1 MNLYDLIINHPGR
14 ILTMQCIN
22 YHCTAATSPSKG
34 GETYTILSCRKT
46 SLRLTAMGLG
56 VGLPIWLRA
65 KKKEYSSITKNN
77 NK

>member
-22 YHCTAATSPSKG
+22 YHCTAATPPSKG
-34 GETYTILSCRKT
+34 GETYTILSCHKT

-56 VGLPIWLRA
+56 GC
-65 KKKEYSSITKNN
+65 
-77 NK
+77 